1 MAGRPYRLFGRYF
14 QVIRFVHRFDGY
26 VSLTSSSAGRRLAAD
41 QLGPAWMGGL
51 MQHYIA
57 RSGHRA
63 DLAGLWH
70 ATQPVT
76 DRHRAS
82 ASAGRRVFRIT
93 LALLAGLAVAGHVGW
108 LAFTHTG
115 AAPRPQ
121 AASTTTRQRSDAAA
135 AEWIRANLPT
145 GIHLLADAVD
155 PPAGYQPVSLAAAGK
170 NWTNY
175 SYLVTATNTAPP
187 ADSALATVWKS
198 SVAVAMFD
206 DIQVRYVLALT
217 PPDQIQR
224 DRDADDAERLRAG
237 AALQNNPQLTSSPTA
252 KAILATGGLDL
263 RAAAVLTALVGQ
275 VPVVLNNIA
284 VVAAEAAAKMPARSI
299 TIYSSDPA
307 TVTQALSGLAAAF
320 APDQVTVGE
329 NGAIELH
336 WPISVTPMRSVPAS

>member
-1 MAGRPYRLFGRYF
+1 
-14 QVIRFVHRFDGY
+14 
-26 VSLTSSSAGRRLAAD
+26 
-41 QLGPAWMGGL
+41 

-57 RSGHRA
+57 PSGHRA

-70 ATQPVT
+70 ATRPVT

-115 AAPRPQ
+115 AAPRPE
-121 AASTTTRQRSDAAA
+121 AVSTTTRQSSDAAA

-336 WPISVTPMRSVPAS
+336 WPISVTPMRSVPAW